1 MHNQMPQEIEVWY
14 IIPALRRE
22 LAKSM
27 VDLGLNQKQIAE
39 KMGLTEAAV
48 SQYLSSKRA
57 KEVSF
62 SNAVLDEIKKSAKRI
77 AETKGNPVQEMMRL
91 TNLTLVKHVMCDLH
105 KKQDSKLPNGCNICF
120 DEDFKEDLIIIK
132 SK

>member
-14 IIPALRRE
+14 IIPAIRRE

-27 VDLGLNQKQIAE
+27 VELGLTQKQVAD
-39 KMGLTEAAV
+39 KMELTEAAV

-62 SNAVLDEIKKSAKRI
+62 SNAVLNEIEKSAERI
-77 AETKGNPVQEMMRL
+77 VKNKENLVSEMVRL
-91 TNLTLVKHVMCDLH
+91 ANLTSVKHVMCDLH
-105 KKQDSKLPNGCNICF
+105 KKQDLNLPNGCNICF
-120 DEDFKEDLIIIK
+120 EEEIIK
-132 SK
+132 IGKGGK

>member
-27 VDLGLNQKQIAE
+27 VELGLTQKQIAD
-39 KMGLTEAAV
+39 KMALTEAAV

-57 KEVSF
+57 KEVIF
-62 SNAVLDEIKKSAKRI
+62 SDAILNKIKGSAKRI
-77 AETKGNPVQEMMRL
+77 IENEENLVSEMVRL
-91 TNLTLVKHVMCDLH
+91 TNLTSVKHVMCDLH
-105 KKQDSKLPNGCNICF
+105 KKQDSNLPNGCNICF
-120 DEDFKEDLIIIK
+120 EEDLIKIK
-132 SK
+132 